1 MKIILT
7 NQFKNESLRIVEWLE
22 YYRDRGI
29 KDFIL
34 INDNSTDD
42 SIQKINSVPNVS
54 VTMINFD
61 LPEVNFSAPIRLKN
75 IGTMRSFKDRLR
87 TTLIEFLIL

>member
-29 KDFIL
+29 EDFIL

-42 SIQKINSVPNVS
+42 SVQKINSVPNVS
-54 VTMINFD
+54 VTIISSD
-61 LPEVNFSAPIRLKN
+61 LPEVNFFSSDQTEKYRDNEEL
-75 IGTMRSFKDRLR
+75 
-87 TTLIEFLIL
+87 